1 MLRSDF
7 SLSGERGH
15 HLTEHLLAES
25 LELNFSTMSVYS
37 SVRFIANSGAGNAI
51 FYRFKRIQN
60 SKDKFVQDYIS
71 VYKGGR
77 LENSMTIKL
86 CILSNT
92 MKVFSLFLASISFLK
107 NRK

>member
-7 SLSGERGH
+7 SLSGEKGH
-15 HLTEHLLAES
+15 HLTEHLLAGS

-37 SVRFIANSGAGNAI
+37 SVGFIANSWAGNAI
-51 FYRFKRIQN
+51 FYIFKRIQN

-71 VYKGGR
+71 VCKGMK

-86 CILSNT
+86 CILANT
-92 MKVFSLFLASISFLK
+92 LKVFSLFLSIYFSP
-107 NRK
+107 